1 MVCCIVELTIST
13 GWHGRNG
20 CFALDRVLIG
30 AERLEKLF
38 ELYVKMK
45 GLGVRGQGSG
55 VRGQG
60 SGL

>member
-45 GLGVRGQGSG
+45 G
-55 VRGQG
+55 
-60 SGL
+60 